1 MGQMDQDI
9 SVETAQNR
17 SVFGAERGS
26 ADWIRVGTACIAA
39 LAIIGVFAVLKQSK
53 DIFAPVISALM
64 MGIVLTPL
72 SDVMDRWRV
81 PPAVSALLSVL
92 LALSAIL
99 FLLLL
104 IEPYVTQAINRAPI
118 IWYEL
123 RGTID
128 QLKGMLRG
136 LEQMSADV
144 ADAIEPSASGE
155 EKEKVSL
162 PSVTDALFLAPQ
174 FAAQFM
180 IFTGTL
186 YFFLLTRDGIYRWF
200 DARFDCFGEVQLR
213 HAGEQVARYVL
224 TITGINFGLGC
235 LVAIAMYL
243 LGMPTPVF
251 WGVLAFVLNY
261 VVYLGPIA
269 LIATL
274 LVTGIVVFDGPASF
288 MPALVYFM
296 MNATEAQ
303 FVTPALV
310 GRTLS
315 VNPLLVFLSL
325 VFWLWLW
332 GPIGGIIALPLLIWG
347 LAVFA
352 AAQAQ
357 AISSGTPGRL

>member
-1 MGQMDQDI
+1 MDRKQ
-9 SVETAQNR
+9 VH
-17 SVFGAERGS
+17 V
-26 ADWIRVGTACIAA
+26 ACLSA
-39 LAIIGVFAVLKQSK
+39 LAIIAVFAVLKESK
-53 DIFAPVISALM
+53 DVFAPVVSALM
-64 MGIVLTPL
+64 LGIVLTPL
-72 SDVMDRWRV
+72 SDLMDGWRV

-92 LALSAIL
+92 LALSSIL
-99 FLLLL
+99 ILLVL

-123 RGTID
+123 RGTVD
-128 QLKGMLRG
+128 ELKAMLRG
-136 LEQMSADV
+136 LEKMSEDV
-144 ADAIEPSASGE
+144 AEAIEPSSGNGASGASTDNKTTE
-155 EKEKVSL
+155 SVSL
-162 PSVTDALFLAPQ
+162 PSVTDALFYAPQ

-186 YFFLLTRDGIYRWF
+186 YFFLLTRNAIYSWLETQF
-200 DARFDCFGEVQLR
+200 ETLGEVQSR
-213 HAGEQVARYVL
+213 HAAQQVSRYVL
-224 TITGINFGLGC
+224 TISGINLGLGC
-235 LVAIAMYL
+235 SVAIAMFA

-261 VVYLGPIA
+261 IVYLGPIA

-288 MPALVYFM
+288 VPALVYFM

-332 GPIGGIIALPLLIWG
+332 GPIGGIIAIPILIWS
-347 LAVFA
+347 LAVFKGM
-352 AAQAQ
+352 QGQ